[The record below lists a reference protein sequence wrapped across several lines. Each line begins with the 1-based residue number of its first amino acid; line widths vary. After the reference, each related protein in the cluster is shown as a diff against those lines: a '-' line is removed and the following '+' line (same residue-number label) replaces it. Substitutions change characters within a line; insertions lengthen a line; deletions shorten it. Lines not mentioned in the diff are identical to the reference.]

1 MDNFK
6 EINLA
11 EIFSA
16 LLRKLWLIL
25 LAAVIAG
32 AAVYVY
38 TDTVVT
44 PMYKSRITLYV
55 CNSTSNIGNLIANPN
70 GEESYFNITAADLAT
85 SQRLVA
91 TYIEMLESNRVMKK
105 VAANM
110 NEKYKTPDKYSAA
123 SIKSMVTAAPLNET
137 EIFEVVVASSNKE
150 LARDVANEI
159 AKVAPAEIEEI
170 VVGSKASVIDEA
182 ELATSPYAPNVRT
195 STVIGMIVGAV
206 IAICA
211 VVLQTLLDVRIKGE
225 EDLVNISNAPVLGL
239 IPDLA
244 MDSKDHY
251 GYASGYKYKAYKA
264 YKAYGAYTADPP
276 ASAEKEQGGAAK

>member
-1 MDNFK
+1 MDNIK
-6 EINLA
+6 ELNLA

-16 LLRKLWLIL
+16 LLRRLWLIL

-55 CNSTSNIGNLIANPN
+55 CNSTSNIGNLISNPN
-70 GEESYFNITAADLAT
+70 GEDSYFNISAQDLAT

-91 TYIEMLESNRVMKK
+91 TYIEMLESNRVMKE
-105 VAANM
+105 VAANI
-110 NEKYKTPDKYSAA
+110 NKQYKTTRYNAS
-123 SIKSMVTAAPLNET
+123 SIKAMVVAAPLNET
-137 EIFEVVVASSNKE
+137 EIFEVVVSSSNKV

-182 ELATSPYAPNVRT
+182 ELATQPYAPNTRT
-195 STVIGMIVGAV
+195 STAIGMVAGAV

-225 EDLVNISNAPVLGL
+225 EDLANISNAPVLGL

-244 MDSKDHY
+244 IDSKDHY

-264 YKAYGAYTADPP
+264 YKADPP